1 MESHNPQKT
10 QNIIKDIT
18 TTELSSYPVNTL
30 KIDPLPPHNFDP
42 FPHVNIDPSSHFNFD
57 PLDGYHLL

>member
-1 MESHNPQKT
+1 MFEEYYKYIRKEHEVKSVE
-10 QNIIKDIT
+10 DI
-18 TTELSSYPVNTL
+18 SVNAL

-42 FPHVNIDPSSHFNFD
+42 FPQVNIDPVAHFNFD